1 MNNFVFHEEYIIDIP
16 EEKLPMFEDFIIQYG
31 LYGKLPELDGFELVF
46 WKTIQRRI
54 DADKNFYE
62 ITCLKRRIAAINSRI
77 EHGKS
82 SDKDLENLTMYEQK
96 LNELNEKSRV
106 FSYDTKHTRNTN
118 NHELNEKSRVKLTN
132 SPYDTEFDIDSDID
146 IEFDTDTDIEHQKMP
161 TKASPSQINYSKEL
175 FNLFKDAGLPC
186 SKGNE
191 ISFLQTDFKN
201 ALNYLHKTSEYQ
213 HITSDDVIGAVRNY
227 IEVLNDESSY
237 VSTKMNFFS
246 LVKSKM
252 FYNLLP
258 SNFDANNFKDWN
270 AKTEKTETEEDSI
283 QTDREYQECPS
294 CHEVMMYYHRKK
306 QRYICCSCLKYFD
319 RNMKEVDG

>member
-1 MNNFVFHEEYIIDIP
+1 MRESFVFHSDFIDHLP
-16 EEKLPMFEDFIIQYG
+16 EELKIEWAMYCINYG
-31 LYGKLPELDGFELVF
+31 LYEKEPKFNDVLHAELWRKLKD
-46 WKTIQRRI
+46 RI
-54 DADKNFYE
+54 DADRA
-62 ITCLKRRIAAINSRI
+62 T
-77 EHGKS
+77 
-82 SDKDLENLTMYEQK
+82 YEQK
-96 LNELNEKSRV
+96 LNYTTLYNEYKKLLKSGDIPK
-106 FSYDTKHTRNTN
+106 DTTFENFKTLKDFKSFKNFKNFENFENNLKISTDTR
-118 NHELNEKSRVKLTN
+118 R
-132 SPYDTEFDIDSDID
+132 EFDSEFVSVSDS
-146 IEFDTDTDIEHQKMP
+146 EFVSEYEYDSVSVSDAP
-161 TKASPSQINYSKEL
+161 NKASPSQINYSKEL

-258 SNFDANNFKDWN
+258 SNFDVNNFKDWN
-270 AKTEKTETEEDSI
+270 AKTEKKETEEDSI

>member
-270 AKTEKTETEEDSI
+270 AKQRKQKQKKIQFRQTENT
-283 QTDREYQECPS
+283 RNA
-294 CHEVMMYYHRKK
+294 HLVMK
-306 QRYICCSCLKYFD
+306 
-319 RNMKEVDG
+319 